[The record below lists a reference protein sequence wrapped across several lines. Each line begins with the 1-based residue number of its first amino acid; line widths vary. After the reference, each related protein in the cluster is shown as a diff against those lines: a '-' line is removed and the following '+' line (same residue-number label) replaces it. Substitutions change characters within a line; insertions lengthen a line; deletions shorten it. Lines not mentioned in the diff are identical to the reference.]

1 MPMMSVGT
9 LEGVGFIA
17 DVLKCQYELTKLE
30 SGAAVYAFTDFPKH
44 YVCPYCFEQ
53 TLIYVLQFRRVGV
66 GYFECP
72 GCRVSFPVKRSPGS
86 VSYV

>member
-1 MPMMSVGT
+1 MSMMSVGA
-9 LEGVGFIA
+9 LGGGGFIA
-17 DVLKCQYELTKLE
+17 DVLQCQYELTKLE

-53 TLIYVLQFRRVGV
+53 TQIQVLQYRRVGV

-72 GCRVSFPVKRSPGS
+72 RCRVSFPVKRTPGC
-86 VSYV
+86 VAYM